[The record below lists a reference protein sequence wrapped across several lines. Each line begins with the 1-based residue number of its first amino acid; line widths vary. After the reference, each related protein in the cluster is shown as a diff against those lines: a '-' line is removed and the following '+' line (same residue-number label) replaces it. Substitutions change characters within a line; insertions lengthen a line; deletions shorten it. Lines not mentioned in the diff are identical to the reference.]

1 MSHTLQI
8 IVDYREPQKIKN
20 RLSKFGMQVVEEQLD
35 IADYIIS
42 SQIACERKTG
52 TDLIASIMDNRL
64 FEQIDRL
71 IETYEQPILILENI
85 NTAFER
91 TEWKKRKKHVYG
103 ALTYIFLRRQV
114 PVVPTTT
121 MGETAIV
128 LNRITSWVQEE
139 HEDPLIARKSPKKK
153 SLRDKQNYFL
163 QGLQNTGQKKADLLL
178 NAFNG
183 SPINVI
189 NAISESQV
197 KYTKTGNP
205 KGLEGPF
212 SKMKGFGP
220 GYILENKKLL
230 KEETRPD

>member
-1 MSHTLQI
+1 MSNTLQI
-8 IVDYREPQKIKN
+8 IVDHREPRKIKK

-114 PVVPTTT
+114 PIVPTTT

-153 SLRDKQNYFL
+153 SLREKQNYFL
-163 QGLQNTGQKKADLLL
+163 QGLQNTGQKKAELLL
-178 NAFNG
+178 NAFN
-183 SPINVI
+183 
-189 NAISESQV
+189 
-197 KYTKTGNP
+197 
-205 KGLEGPF
+205 
-212 SKMKGFGP
+212 
-220 GYILENKKLL
+220 
-230 KEETRPD
+230 